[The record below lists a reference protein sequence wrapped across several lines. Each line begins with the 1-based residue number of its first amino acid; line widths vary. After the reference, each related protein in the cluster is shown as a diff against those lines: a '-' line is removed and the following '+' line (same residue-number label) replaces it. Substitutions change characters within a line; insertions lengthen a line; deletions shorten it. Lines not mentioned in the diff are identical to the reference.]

1 MFRGGVNHM
10 LTLLMSRA
18 GECKAA
24 SQQESQPGSP
34 GTNQGGGYDSGLD
47 EK

>member
-1 MFRGGVNHM
+1 MLFFVNEPNDLRKPVTWQMNKIDTAIGVNHM

-24 SQQESQPGSP
+24 SQ
-34 GTNQGGGYDSGLD
+34 
-47 EK
+47 